1 MRRAASAARAA
12 AHAAASTSGLRTTL
26 SELRSVAVEAQRFS
40 VTVVGRATPVALA
53 ELART
58 ALATAHCH
66 AAPPTVV
73 RPSFAAAALSLPRR
87 PVARALLA
95 GADGLLTLARAIQL
109 MLLFSPLF
117 FSAPLCLLYNVGRE
131 HWMNL
136 LNQTLRS
143 AGPAFIKW
151 GQARARVAA
160 KAPPPRP
167 RPTHAPPSGQPRV
180 PTSSRRTC
188 ATC

>member
-1 MRRAASAARAA
+1 MHERNG
-12 AHAAASTSGLRTTL
+12 TSLENYVSSVRTTL
-26 SELRSVAVEAQRFS
+26 SELRSAAVEAQRFS

-151 GQARARVAA
+151 GQARSQR
-160 KAPPPRP
+160 APPRTPP
-167 RPTHAPPSGQPRV
+167 PASHAPPSGQPRAQ
-180 PTSSRRTC
+180 TSSRRTC
-188 ATC
+188 APS